1 MHCPDFIF
9 DVSCARVASEFL
21 ESELEMSAYSAK
33 YFNGLSGIYSS
44 ITQDDLQR
52 VAEEMLQFLSD
63 IEAGENAVVLLTGF
77 MFFRINFD
85 GVGRPRKLKPMFGT
99 VEDPVKELKWSVEGS
114 SKGFRA
120 YVFGLRSN
128 TVPQA
133 PTGWDLGGEEAL
145 PKLSELAKT
154 KLSLIDVL

>member
-33 YFNGLSGIYSS
+33 YFNGLSGVYSS
-44 ITQDDLQR
+44 ITR
-52 VAEEMLQFLSD
+52 MTSMRCEEMLQFLSD

-133 PTGWDLGGEEAL
+133 PTGWDLGDEEAL